1 MPFTAPKNYSPRT
14 DWEAKLL
21 YSSPPAGSW
30 QSDLV
35 IYWQWRRAG
44 EDLLPA
50 WTDLRMTPTN
60 AQHAL
65 MTSAP
70 RFENDSGMI
79 PPEIFSRVLARSR
92 ASGINPND
100 DVADVVLEPPVAPT

>member
-1 MPFTAPKNYSPRT
+1 MPFTAPNRYSPRT
-14 DWEAKLL
+14 DWKEKLI
-21 YSSPPAGSW
+21 YSSPQAGSW

-44 EDLLPA
+44 EPLAAA
-50 WTDLRMTPTN
+50 WSDLRMTRTN

-65 MTSAP
+65 TTSTP
-70 RFENDSGMI
+70 RYENDSGLI

-92 ASGINPND
+92 AQDINPND
-100 DVADVVLEPPVAPT
+100 DVADVVIEDPVAPT

>member
-1 MPFTAPKNYSPRT
+1 
-14 DWEAKLL
+14 
-21 YSSPPAGSW
+21 
-30 QSDLV
+30 
-35 IYWQWRRAG
+35 
-44 EDLLPA
+44 
-50 WTDLRMTPTN
+50 MTPTN

-65 MTSAP
+65 TTSAP

-100 DVADVVLEPPVAPT
+100 DVAGVVLEPPVAPV